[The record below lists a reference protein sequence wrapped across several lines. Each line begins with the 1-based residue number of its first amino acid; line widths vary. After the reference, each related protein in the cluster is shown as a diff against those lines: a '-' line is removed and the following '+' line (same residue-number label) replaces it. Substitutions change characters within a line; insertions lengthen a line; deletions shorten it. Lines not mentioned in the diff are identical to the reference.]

1 MNRLF
6 QYISGF
12 IITAGIAMGF
22 AGCSKEIDNREYP
35 SSVVSGRFLY
45 NGQPIQ
51 ILGTATEDDNMLQL
65 TQTGP
70 GTWNPGF
77 IKMFAREDGT
87 FTINTFDGDYY
98 LRITPGRG
106 PWVASTDTLR
116 FNLNGRK
123 DDVNFN
129 VTPYFWVTNYAS
141 TYSDSLFTASFN
153 LSKVVSTA
161 TMEKVSVYFGSTA
174 IVDNVSRIVERS
186 FTTLQP
192 GNNTISVNLKTLSA
206 SEKANLAKT
215 GLLFARVGVK
225 TQGVRDL
232 LFTKTI
238 ELKR

>member
-1 MNRLF
+1 MNKLF
-6 QYISGF
+6 QY
-12 IITAGIAMGF
+12 TAGLAMMIGIAMGF
-22 AGCSKEIDNREYP
+22 TGCSKEIDNREYP
-35 SSVVSGRFLY
+35 SSVVSGQFLY

-106 PWVASTDTLR
+106 PWVANNDTLR

-123 DDVNFN
+123 EGVNFN
-129 VTPYFWVTNYAS
+129 VTPYFWITNYAT

-161 TMEKVSVYFGSTA
+161 NLEKVSVYLCNTA
-174 IVDNVSRIVERS
+174 IVDNVSKVVERG

-192 GNNTISVNLKTLSA
+192 GNNTVSVNLKTLSA
-206 SEKANLAKT
+206 SEKANLART

-225 TQGVRDL
+225 TQGVRDF
-232 LFTKTI
+232 LFTKTV